1 MGFIITMTKTTI
13 LGNMRIPWEATALR
27 YGGGRTRG
35 RKRGGQ
41 QVQQMATLQ
50 AAVHGMC
57 NLAHLLA
64 QKGGGKA
71 AYGRTLFVS
80 RGEQVSAEEE
90 WQEYAGEL
98 GDAGGGFV

>member
-1 MGFIITMTKTTI
+1 M
-13 LGNMRIPWEATALR
+13 R

-71 AYGRTLFVS
+71 AAEGEHGACS
-80 RGEQVSAEEE
+80 RVGCGMGNHALLWPDGPARGDLQ
-90 WQEYAGEL
+90 L
-98 GDAGGGFV
+98 GD